1 MIDIS
6 FPDTL
11 PSRKAARSLREH
23 LVSQL
28 IAQRPAVGD
37 KFFTDSELVARTGL
51 SRSTV
56 RRALEDLQRDGW
68 LERQNGLG
76 TFIGPRVLLPAAP
89 ARRDSARGHEL
100 VRLAVLVSFLEQW
113 FAPPV
118 LQGIDERAGELGIV
132 VELVGQRQGDVRK
145 VIQRLLQSRPDVL
158 CCPVP
163 TFKQAEVFA
172 EARRLGI
179 PLIGAGTRV
188 IDFQMSGI
196 MEDGHQGASLA
207 VDHLAD
213 RGHRRIA
220 NVQAC
225 VSVPAVFHRYQG
237 FCDAMLARGLDP
249 DGMTLW
255 MPQEE
260 YESADPRAGAERLRR
275 FLRDHRPTAIVLGGR
290 PLERFI
296 GELIAASELRVP
308 EQLSIIS
315 FDIPAPV
322 RWLGD
327 RNPTHIE
334 LPLTAMGRRLAE
346 LAREII
352 DGRPPNGI
360 ERLPCHLVDGHS
372 VLTLATSSQM

>member
-1 MIDIS
+1 
-6 FPDTL
+6 
-11 PSRKAARSLREH
+11 
-23 LVSQL
+23 
-28 IAQRPAVGD
+28 
-37 KFFTDSELVARTGL
+37 
-51 SRSTV
+51 
-56 RRALEDLQRDGW
+56 
-68 LERQNGLG
+68 
-76 TFIGPRVLLPAAP
+76 
-89 ARRDSARGHEL
+89 
-100 VRLAVLVSFLEQW
+100 
-113 FAPPV
+113 
-118 LQGIDERAGELGIV
+118 
-132 VELVGQRQGDVRK
+132 
-145 VIQRLLQSRPDVL
+145 
-158 CCPVP
+158 
-163 TFKQAEVFA
+163 VFA

-196 MEDGHQGASLA
+196 MEDGHQGARLA
-207 VDHLAD
+207 VDHLAE

-220 NVQAC
+220 CVQAC

-237 FCDAMLARGLDP
+237 FCDAMSARSLDS

-260 YESADPRAGAERLRR
+260 YESADARAGAERLRR
-275 FLRDHRPTAIVLGGR
+275 FLRDRRPTAVVLGGR

-296 GELIAASELRVP
+296 GELIADSELRVP

-360 ERLPCHLVDGHS
+360 ERLPCHLIEGHS
-372 VLTLATSSQM
+372 VRTLATSP